1 MPRLPFL
8 ILAAAVFLPAPALA
22 QRVPSGAEIEAMAPA
37 LDRVTGALLD
47 VDVGGFV
54 DAVDPY
60 ARRPGYG
67 RPGRTVGAMARHRD
81 PYFDARLRASI
92 YGGTARAARMMDAFA
107 AAMPALRQSL
117 DQARAGIAAAL
128 DDYHRGAPQGAVDDG
143 WDRDTDDEPDGEGYP
158 Y

>member
-1 MPRLPFL
+1 MPRLSVM
-8 ILAAAVFLPAPALA
+8 IAVAAFFAPVPALA
-22 QRVPSGAEIEAMAPA
+22 QHVPSGAEIEAMAPA

-47 VDVGGFV
+47 VDVGGIM
-54 DAVDPY
+54 DAADPY

-67 RPGRTVGAMARHRD
+67 RPGRTVGTMARRRD

-117 DQARAGIAAAL
+117 DQARAAIGTAI
-128 DDYHRGAPQGAVDDG
+128 DDYHRGLPPPAVDDG
-143 WDRDTDDEPDGEGYP
+143 WDRDLDDEPEGEHDP

>member
-1 MPRLPFL
+1 MPRLPIL
-8 ILAAAVFLPAPALA
+8 IAAAAFFASAPAFA
-22 QRVPSGAEIEAMAPA
+22 QHVPSGAEIEAMAPA

-47 VDVGGFV
+47 VDVGGIV
-54 DAVDPY
+54 DAADPY
-60 ARRPGYG
+60 ARHPDYG
-67 RPGRTVGAMARHRD
+67 RAGRTVGAMARRRD

-117 DQARAGIAAAL
+117 DQARVAIGTAI
-128 DDYHRGAPQGAVDDG
+128 DDYHRQSPPGDVDDG
-143 WDRDTDDEPDGEGYP
+143 WDRDPDDEPEAEGSP

>member
-1 MPRLPFL
+1 MPRLPIL
-8 ILAAAVFLPAPALA
+8 IAAAAVFLPAPALA

-37 LDRVTGALLD
+37 IDRVTGALLD
-47 VDVGGFV
+47 VDVGGIV
-54 DAVDPY
+54 DAADPY

-67 RPGRTVGAMARHRD
+67 RSGRTVGAMARHRD
-81 PYFDARLRASI
+81 PAFDARLRASI

-117 DQARAGIAAAL
+117 DQARAGIAAAM
-128 DDYHRGAPQGAVDDG
+128 DDYRRGPPPGAVDDG
-143 WDRDTDDEPDGEGYP
+143 WDRDEDRDGDDYP